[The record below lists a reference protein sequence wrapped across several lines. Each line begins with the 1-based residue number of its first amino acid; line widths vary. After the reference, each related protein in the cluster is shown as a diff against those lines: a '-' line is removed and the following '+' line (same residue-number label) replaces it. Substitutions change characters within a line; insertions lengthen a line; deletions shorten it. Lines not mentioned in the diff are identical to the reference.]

1 MYLLIKHSFYQLHE
15 RENVD
20 CQLSYHYLQVELCL
34 DYCHD
39 NLSCV
44 VAAPCN
50 MGCIKDKLIAR
61 LGSKFTPLE
70 VENLV
75 DKKDKVKR

>member
-1 MYLLIKHSFYQLHE
+1 M
-15 RENVD
+15 
-20 CQLSYHYLQVELCL
+20 
-34 DYCHD
+34 
-39 NLSCV
+39 